1 MRKACNYFVINFFP
15 LVISRNS
22 VIWLRIIPSTSSHY
36 TDSSLGWLNG
46 LYQPLPL
53 PLLLL
58 LPIPLPLLFLF
69 LLLPPPEWRSVPS
82 SRSLYFLGRFSS
94 FCTPLPPL
102 PVFLSL
108 YPLRWRNIFAIF
120 SRFIFLSFFP
130 ISFLKYYSS
139 SSISST
145 VFSISPS
152 SRCLFSSLSSS
163 VSFPTCYSL
172 FLFFPPLF
180 SLLWQRRVSPRLY
193 RDFFFFCFCLS
204 FVSVS
209 NPLFFYILSFL
220 YFSFVLICPFYF
232 WNPKPALFFLFLL
245 FHSNPIVN
253 LFFLFSRLCFFSPIS
268 PFLILLTSLTFLICL
283 TFIFNLY
290 LQFIPPRL
298 FSLNHYFHIM
308 YSYLIFRISS

>member
-1 MRKACNYFVINFFP
+1 MSLTASEWFCFFYGHFPMRTACNFFVINFFP

-120 SRFIFLSFFP
+120 FP
-130 ISFLKYYSS
+130 IYLPFILSHFFLK
-139 SSISST
+139 I
-145 VFSISPS
+145 V
-152 SRCLFSSLSSS
+152 
-163 VSFPTCYSL
+163 L
-172 FLFFPPLF
+172 FLFHLF
-180 SLLWQRRVSPRLY
+180 
-193 RDFFFFCFCLS
+193 DCIFH
-204 FVSVS
+204 
-209 NPLFFYILSFL
+209 
-220 YFSFVLICPFYF
+220 FSFPL
-232 WNPKPALFFLFLL
+232 
-245 FHSNPIVN
+245 
-253 LFFLFSRLCFFSPIS
+253 
-268 PFLILLTSLTFLICL
+268 LILLS
-283 TFIFNLY
+283 
-290 LQFIPPRL
+290 
-298 FSLNHYFHIM
+298 
-308 YSYLIFRISS
+308 